1 MLNFQEKEQVLP
13 LLFTVQDLVAVLVGL
28 PLSLEKVIVEKVVK
42 ERQKKAH
49 KHLEKEPHE
58 KVAILILMEEVDKL
72 KVLESVMKLE
82 KSNIEKEL
90 VNTERV
96 KV

>member
-1 MLNFQEKEQVLP
+1 VLNFQEKEQVLP

-28 PLSLEKVIVEKVVK
+28 PLSLEKVRVEKVVK

-49 KHLEKEPHE
+49 NHLEKEPHE

-72 KVLESVMKLE
+72 KA
-82 KSNIEKEL
+82 
-90 VNTERV
+90 
-96 KV
+96 